1 MIVTKHRFSTDNYH
15 AMIDAG
21 ILTENDRVELIE
33 GEVIAMAA
41 IGSRH
46 AACVKRTAE
55 LLRDAL
61 AKRALLGVQDPVV
74 LGDDSEPEPD
84 LSVLVRRD
92 TFYAE
97 GHPTVDDIY
106 LLVEVADSSL
116 AYDQQVK
123 IPLYARA
130 GIPEVWLIDL
140 IQNRVTVY
148 RDPSNGG
155 YATKTN
161 LTAGDSLRLAAFAD
175 VVLDV
180 AKVLLVAT

>member
-21 ILTENDRVELIE
+21 ILTEYDRVELIE
-33 GEVIAMAA
+33 GEVTKVAA
-41 IGSRH
+41 FGSRH

-55 LLRDAL
+55 MLRDAL
-61 AKRALLGVQDPVV
+61 RKRALLGVQDPVV

-84 LSVLVRRD
+84 LSVLVSRD

-97 GHPTVDDIY
+97 GHPTATDIY

-130 GIPEVWLIDL
+130 GVPEVWLIDL
-140 IQNRVTVY
+140 IQNRITVC
-148 RDPSNGG
+148 RDPSDGV
-155 YATKTN
+155 YTTQTN
-161 LTAGDSLRLAAFAD
+161 LVAGDRLRLVAFAD

-180 AKVLLVAT
+180 AQVLLVL